1 MFHVVLPPSPRSVG
15 VARWL
20 ISEWCAPWVKSSQVS
35 EDTVEALLLLSSE
48 VVTNAVVHGS
58 GMVRVALSRR
68 GDSLRLEVSDEGGGM
83 PLIGAQRE
91 DAESGRGMAMVEMLS
106 QRWGTELDEGPLGKK
121 VWFELADA

>member
-1 MFHVVLPPSPRSVG
+1 MG

>member
-20 ISEWCAPWVKSSQVS
+20 ISEWCAPWVKGSQVS

>member
-1 MFHVVLPPSPRSVG
+1 MFLVVLPPSPRSVG

-20 ISEWCAPWVKSSQVS
+20 VSEWCVPWVKASEVS
-35 EDTVEALLLLSSE
+35 EDSVEALLLLSSE

-68 GDSLRLEVSDEGGGM
+68 GSSLRLEVSDEGGGM
-83 PLIGAQRE
+83 PLIGAQRD
-91 DAESGRGMAMVEMLS
+91 DAESGRGMAMVELLS

-121 VWFELADA
+121 VWFELAPT